1 MDNRRAIDS
10 RQAQINDLITG
21 GRRKDPV
28 TGKIVY
34 VAGLDNQSELLR
46 YESQYLAF
54 KRQYPG
60 ASEEDFRRAL
70 AAENYQNQLSRRD
83 AREQAAADLIDEEN
97 RVRDLGQGLETVM
110 GQNETLSAQLSDE
123 QKKNI
128 ALIANA
134 ERTPNISQKRRAG
147 ELVAAILAGAGVL
160 ELVDP
165 DPEPE
170 QVRY

>member
-1 MDNRRAIDS
+1 MIAMDNRRTNE
-10 RQAQINDLITG
+10 RRLAQIATQLAG
-21 GRRKDPV
+21 GTRKDPDTNKTVYV
-28 TGKIVY
+28 TG
-34 VAGLDNQSELLR
+34 LDKQSELLR

-60 ASEEDFRRAL
+60 ASEDDFRRVL

-83 AREQAAADLIDEEN
+83 AKEQAAADLINQEN

-147 ELVAAILAGAGVL
+147 ELVLAILAGAGVL

-170 QVRY
+170 E

>member
-1 MDNRRAIDS
+1 MANRREDDR
-10 RQAQINDLITG
+10 RQAQIFSQLAG
-21 GRRKDPV
+21 GRRKNPE
-28 TGKIVY
+28 TQKTEYIT
-34 VAGLDNQSELLR
+34 GLDERAELLR

-60 ASEEDFRRAL
+60 ASEDDFRRVL
-70 AAENYQNQLSRRD
+70 AAENYQNQLSRR
-83 AREQAAADLIDEEN
+83 AAGEQAVADRMDQ
-97 RVRDLGQGLETVM
+97 RTQVRDLEQGLETSM
-110 GQNETLSAQLSDE
+110 GQNEILSAQLSDE

-147 ELVAAILAGAGVL
+147 ELVLALLAGAGVL

-165 DPEPE
+165 DPES
-170 QVRY
+170 VY